1 MISNL
6 ISTKAKRNQK
16 FWITSVCEQ
25 CLLLQCTNQVLLAPD
40 KNSEAE
46 IEIAT
51 PFRSSHRK
59 MSERKPGTDFLAG
72 THPKLERA
80 GTAKTDGRKAVR
92 RTNRSSQ
99 PVLISVK
106 QISTYTSDSI
116 RNVSFAALLFLHP
129 YFFYLSFTYCTDL
142 LYNSLSFGVFF
153 FFILL

>member
-6 ISTKAKRNQK
+6 ITTKAKRKQK

-25 CLLLQCTNQVLLAPD
+25 FWQFDCTNQVLLAPD

-51 PFRSSHRK
+51 PCRSSHRK
-59 MSERKPGTDFLAG
+59 MSERKPGTDFSAG
-72 THPKLERA
+72 NHPKLERA

-116 RNVSFAALLFLHP
+116 RNVSFAALLFL
-129 YFFYLSFTYCTDL
+129 LR
-142 LYNSLSFGVFF
+142 
-153 FFILL
+153 